1 MQDTKTIKN
10 VKPVS
15 KGTGK
20 LNIFSIFLQAKQ
32 KIKEKFEEKYKDD
45 RVKNLGKSK
54 KCECGRYYGLDG
66 GTMRKS
72 KTRKSGYICQVCFE
86 IEKKEAKND

>member
-10 VKPVS
+10 VKPTV
-15 KGTGK
+15 KK
-20 LNIFSIFLQAKQ
+20 QNIFSYAFQKGRDIIEKAK
-32 KIKEKFEEKYKDD
+32 KENET
-45 RVKNLGKSK
+45 RQLKNLGNSK

-86 IEKKEAKND
+86 KEQKGE